1 MAWQADADVGATQE
15 QESGT
20 DLDEIRQLVLAY
32 AAAADSGD
40 REALVE
46 LFLPEARLTT
56 WPPDGSP
63 GTPHYGIESIGAVPA
78 TLKLRYDSCAH
89 RIGEVHIVISD
100 DGRTALGNVD
110 CDADLVTGGTTRF
123 LVIRYE
129 DAYRRDGEGR
139 WRFVTRDVRVQS
151 VEERPA

>member
-1 MAWQADADVGATQE
+1 MGTKQGTSAADDRTE
-15 QESGT
+15 
-20 DLDEIRQLVLAY
+20 DLDEIRQLVHAY
-32 AAAADSGD
+32 AEAADAGD
-40 REALVE
+40 RAALVE
-46 LFLPEARLTT
+46 LFLPEGRLTT

-78 TLKLRYDSCAH
+78 TLKLRYDRCEH
-89 RIGEVHIVISD
+89 RIGDIHVVVSD

-110 CDADLVTGGTTRF
+110 CEADLIHGDTTRS

-129 DAYRRDGEGR
+129 DAYRRDAEGR

-151 VEERPA
+151 AEERPTT

>member
-1 MAWQADADVGATQE
+1 MGAPQE
-15 QESGT
+15 TEPNT
-20 DLDEIRQLVLAY
+20 DLDEIRQLVEAY
-32 AAAADSGD
+32 AAAADAGD
-40 REALVE
+40 GAGLAE

-63 GTPHYGIESIGAVPA
+63 GTPHYGIESIGSVPA
-78 TLKLRYDSCAH
+78 TLKLRYERCAH
-89 RIGEVHIVISD
+89 RIGEVHVVVSD

-110 CDADLVTGGTTRF
+110 CDADLVTDGVTRA
-123 LVIRYE
+123 LTIRYE
-129 DAYRRDGEGR
+129 DAYRRDTEGR